1 MLPSILL
8 TNIRSVTN
16 KIEELSVVLTSNN
29 ISICCIT
36 ESWLTEKISTSL
48 IDVTGYTCYRK
59 DRNGRAGGGVMCYV
73 RCDIACQR
81 LIELEADD
89 VESNWLLYR
98 QKRMPRHLSH
108 ISIAIIYHPPAA
120 DSYATVTHIAE
131 RLDLLSRRHPSC
143 GIILTGDF
151 NRLPD
156 TQIRQFPLQQV
167 VRAPTRGTATLD
179 KIYTNVHNWYCEPH
193 ILPNIGKSD
202 HMVVCLMPKSA
213 DQQPH
218 GKRV

>member
-1 MLPSILL
+1 MHSRAQSIKNLPPLQPDLTSTRRCIFSLRHACHRKGGLSNDLLPVDPHMSGVETVSRYTVHSLGLYVPMLPSILL

-81 LIELEADD
+81 
-89 VESNWLLYR
+89 
-98 QKRMPRHLSH
+98 
-108 ISIAIIYHPPAA
+108 
-120 DSYATVTHIAE
+120 
-131 RLDLLSRRHPSC
+131 RR
-143 GIILTGDF
+143 
-151 NRLPD
+151 
-156 TQIRQFPLQQV
+156 
-167 VRAPTRGTATLD
+167 
-179 KIYTNVHNWYCEPH
+179 
-193 ILPNIGKSD
+193 
-202 HMVVCLMPKSA
+202 
-213 DQQPH
+213 
-218 GKRV
+218 